1 MSEAGASV
9 SAMTST
15 QTDRARIVLVPG
27 FWLGAW
33 AWDDVAERLRAA
45 GHDVVAL
52 TLPGLEPEADP
63 DVVTVESHVQ
73 AILDAIGDGPAVLVS
88 HSGSAFAA
96 TAALDRAVDAVR
108 HVVWV
113 DTCPV
118 VDGASMDASI
128 EGDGLHLDDAWEDEL
143 EGGSMRDLTDEQ
155 LATFRERAVLEPA
168 AIVRDAVALH
178 DERRLDVPQ
187 TIVATAFSSDEYRA
201 YAEQGAPFLRGLAE
215 QRALTIVDLP
225 TGHWPM
231 WSKPAEL
238 AQIIAERAERHA

>member
-1 MSEAGASV
+1 MHASQ
-9 SAMTST
+9 SDPT
-15 QTDRARIVLVPG
+15 RIVLVPG

-45 GHDVVAL
+45 GHETIAL
-52 TLPGLEPEADP
+52 TLPGLERGSDP
-63 DVVTVESHVQ
+63 GAVTFESHVD
-73 AILDAIGDGPAVLVS
+73 AIRAAIGDGPAVLVS
-88 HSGSAFAA
+88 HSGSAGAA
-96 TAALDRAVDAVR
+96 TAAVDRAPDAVR

-113 DTCPV
+113 DTSPV
-118 VDGASMDASI
+118 ADGYAMDPDL
-128 EGDGLHLDDAWEDEL
+128 EGDGLALDAVWEDEL

-155 LATFRERAVLEPA
+155 LATFRKRAVLEPG
-168 AIVRDAVALH
+168 AIVRTSVSLH

-187 TIVATAFSSDEYRA
+187 TLVATAFSGEEYRS
-201 YAEQGAPFLRGLAE
+201 YAEQGARFLAGLGE

-238 AQIIAERAERHA
+238 ASIIAERAA

>member
-1 MSEAGASV
+1 MSEVGASV
-9 SAMTST
+9 SGMTS
-15 QTDRARIVLVPG
+15 QTDRVRIVLVPG

-52 TLPGLEPEADP
+52 TLPGLEPGADAAA
-63 DVVTVESHVQ
+63 VTLEGHVA

-88 HSGSAFAA
+88 HSGSAAAA
-96 TAALDRAVDAVR
+96 TIAIDRAPDAVR

-113 DTCPV
+113 DTSPV
-118 VDGASMDASI
+118 ADGSAMDADL
-128 EGDGLHLDDAWEDEL
+128 EGEGFPLDAAWDEEL
-143 EGGSMRDLTDEQ
+143 EGGSMRDLTDAQ

-168 AIVRDAVALH
+168 AILRTPAELRDA
-178 DERRLDVPQ
+178 RRLDVPQ
-187 TIVATAFSSDEYRA
+187 TLVATAFSSEDYRS
-201 YAEQGAPFLRGLAE
+201 YAEQGAPFLAGLGE
-215 QRALTIVDLP
+215 QRALTFVDLP

-238 AQIIAERAERHA
+238 AAIIAERA

>member
-1 MSEAGASV
+1 MSEVAASV
-9 SAMTST
+9 SYMTST
-15 QTDRARIVLVPG
+15 QTDQARIVLVPG

-45 GHDVVAL
+45 GHDVAAL
-52 TLPGLEPEADP
+52 TLPGLEPGAD
-63 DVVTVESHVQ
+63 VASVTLESHVE
-73 AILDAIGDGPAVLVS
+73 AILAAIGDGPAVLVS
-88 HSGSAFAA
+88 HSGSAGAA
-96 TAALDRAVDAVR
+96 TIAVDRAPDAVR

-113 DTCPV
+113 DTSPV
-118 VDGASMDASI
+118 ADGYAMNADVDDPGFPLDA
-128 EGDGLHLDDAWEDEL
+128 AWDEEL

-168 AIVRDAVALH
+168 AILRTPAELR

-187 TIVATAFSSDEYRA
+187 TLVATAFSSEDYRS
-201 YAEQGAPFLRGLAE
+201 YAQQGAPFLGGLGE
-215 QRALTIVDLP
+215 QRALTFVDLP

-238 AQIIAERAERHA
+238 AAIIAERA

>member
-1 MSEAGASV
+1 
-9 SAMTST
+9 MTST
-15 QTDRARIVLVPG
+15 QTDQHSSENDQARIVLVPG

-45 GHDVVAL
+45 GHEVVAL
-52 TLPGLEPEADP
+52 TLPGLEPGSDP
-63 DVVTVESHVQ
+63 STVTVESHVQ
-73 AILDAIGDGPAVLVS
+73 AILDAVGEGPAALVS

-96 TAALDRAVDAVR
+96 TAAIDRAPDAVR

-118 VDGASMDASI
+118 VDGAAMDASL
-128 EGDGLHLDDAWEDEL
+128 EGPGLAIDAVWDDEL

-168 AIVRDAVALH
+168 AIVRDPVALH
-178 DERRLDVPQ
+178 DDRRLDVPQ
-187 TIVATAFSSDEYRA
+187 TLVATAFTGDEYRA
-201 YAEQGAPFLRGLAE
+201 YAEQGVPFLRGLGE

-238 AQIIAERAERHA
+238 AALIAERA